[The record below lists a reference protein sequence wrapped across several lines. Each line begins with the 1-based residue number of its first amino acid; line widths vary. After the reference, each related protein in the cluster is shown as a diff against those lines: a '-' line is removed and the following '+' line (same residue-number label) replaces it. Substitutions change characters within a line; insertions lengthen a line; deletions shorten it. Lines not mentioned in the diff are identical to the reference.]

1 MIDLRLTHVVRL
13 DKVAYDAW
21 LPKKMVYTLKINYNF
36 IFIWVVDHPK
46 KKTLNTLKKK
56 NLSPLKINL
65 TPPKSWVETKT
76 FPNNNNNKSAQKN
89 HQKIK

>member
-21 LPKKMVYTLKINYNF
+21 LPKQKKIVYTLKINYNF

-46 KKTLNTLKKK
+46 KKTNLEHLKKK
-56 NLSPLKINL
+56 KFESTKNKI
-65 TPPKSWVETKT
+65 
-76 FPNNNNNKSAQKN
+76 
-89 HQKIK
+89 